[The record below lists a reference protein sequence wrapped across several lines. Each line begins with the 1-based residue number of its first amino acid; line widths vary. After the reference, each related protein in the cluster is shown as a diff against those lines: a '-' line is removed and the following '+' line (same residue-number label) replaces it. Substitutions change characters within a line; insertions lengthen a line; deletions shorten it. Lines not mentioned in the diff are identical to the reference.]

1 MSSPSRSI
9 QNSAASTPSDEPEK
23 LVPQPPKRPT
33 RPNPPAQPAAE
44 ARLDKPTAPK
54 APVKPLPRPNKP
66 KPIAKV
72 VKLEAA
78 EPIEPPAD
86 AGRMRPIPP
95 PSEPRQFR
103 AIGLVRGKYTP
114 SEDQFTCGTFIAED
128 GAEIDAVLLGRVMSL
143 IKKHV
148 DLDESHL
155 WVAYPRTQQES
166 ESLHLQI
173 VGIWEPETLSKDD
186 EDDSADEADRADSAV
201 GSDKDAKPPLTSTEV
216 EDDNYFSIRGEVVF
230 YSEERACTV
239 VKIRQAPRKKGET
252 PRFFKLSLSG
262 KIEGRT
268 LAHFWDFHVRRNGTV
283 LEIERSECLG
293 PMPPKPK
300 SKRGG
305 GGRKK
310 PFNKKGGDSVRGR
323 DAKPS
328 DRPKPQLRLKTTEAE
343 PAESAD
349 SAGSIDSAPTAPE

>member
-9 QNSAASTPSDEPEK
+9 QNSAPSDISSNEPEK
-23 LVPQPPKRPT
+23 LVPQPPKRP
-33 RPNPPAQPAAE
+33 QP
-44 ARLDKPTAPK
+44 
-54 APVKPLPRPNKP
+54 PVKPSTPPAASAALESPVKPSRPAASKSTVQ
-66 KPIAKV
+66 V
-72 VKLEAA
+72 VKVESPAPT
-78 EPIEPPAD
+78 EPEGD
-86 AGRMRPIPP
+86 GRARPIPP

-103 AIGLVRGKYTP
+103 AIGLVRGKYVP
-114 SEDQFTCGTFIAED
+114 SADQFTCGTFHADD

-148 DLDESHL
+148 NLDESHL
-155 WVAYPRTQQES
+155 WVAYPRTQQDS

-173 VGIWEPETLSKDD
+173 VGIWEPETLAQDD
-186 EDDSADEADRADSAV
+186 EAADRDDSDDGDGSADDPDDTAPIA
-201 GSDKDAKPPLTSTEV
+201 STEV

-239 VKIRQAPRKKGET
+239 VKIRQSPRKKGES

-293 PMPPKPK
+293 PMPPKRNP
-300 SKRGG
+300 KRGG
-305 GGRKK
+305 RNKK
-310 PFNKKGGDSVRGR
+310 PFRKKGGGVRPRADQSARG
-323 DAKPS
+323 
-328 DRPKPQLRLKTTEAE
+328 DRQKPQLRQGDE
-343 PAESAD
+343 AD
-349 SAGSIDSAPTAPE
+349 SARTPSE